1 MIVITVFKLTD
12 LLHLSPSSDLSQ
24 VRRLE
29 ELAFAGWPALET
41 RDVAGWRLRFS
52 DGYTKRANSIN
63 ALGPGCSDSM
73 PGRSIPWK
81 RPIRSAASG
90 RPGG

>member
-1 MIVITVFKLTD
+1 M
-12 LLHLSPSSDLSQ
+12 LSPSSDLSQ

-52 DGYTKRANSIN
+52 GGYTKRANSIN
-63 ALGPGCSDSM
+63 ALERKAQTDLKTVEGLESAYRHTGSWP
-73 PGRSIPWK
+73 RS
-81 RPIRSAASG
+81 R
-90 RPGG
+90 